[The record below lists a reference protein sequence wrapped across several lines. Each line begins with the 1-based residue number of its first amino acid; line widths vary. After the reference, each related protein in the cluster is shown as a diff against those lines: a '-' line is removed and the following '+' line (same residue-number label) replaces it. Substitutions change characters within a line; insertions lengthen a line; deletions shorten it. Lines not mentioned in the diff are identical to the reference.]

1 MAAWTETPDLATA
14 NQGEDGILELCEL
27 LWTAGSESR
36 PDCYLDDARR
46 FAAADVAARCV
57 RAWSNR
63 STPTRVAVAHAE
75 AIERTLAEA
84 GVTLEQVHHGDG
96 IVSWQSIGAQTR
108 AGMASGPVWRTR
120 PFCPTGA

>member
-1 MAAWTETPDLATA
+1 M
-14 NQGEDGILELCEL
+14 
-27 LWTAGSESR
+27 
-36 PDCYLDDARR
+36 
-46 FAAADVAARCV
+46 V
-57 RAWSNR
+57 
-63 STPTRVAVAHAE
+63 HAE

-96 IVSWQSIGAQTR
+96 TASWQSIGAQTC